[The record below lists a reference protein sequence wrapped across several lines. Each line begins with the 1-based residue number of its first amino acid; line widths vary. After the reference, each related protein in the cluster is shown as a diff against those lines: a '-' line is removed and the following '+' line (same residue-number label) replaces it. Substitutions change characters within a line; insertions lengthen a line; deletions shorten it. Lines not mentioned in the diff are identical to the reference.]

1 MPPSNGSV
9 CFRARTNIT
18 SSVWLL
24 AAGNFLPRG
33 MVNVAQPSWPVGCS
47 GGMTNWLYGVAVT

>member
-1 MPPSNGSV
+1 M
-9 CFRARTNIT
+9 I

-24 AAGNFLPRG
+24 AAGNLLPRA
-33 MVNVAQPSWPVGCS
+33 MFSVAQPSWPVGCS